1 MAPKECGQECGKALR
16 PGGLL
21 RGVCWGG
28 VRGGGGGAGVVLSST
43 SQEPPSPQARLG
55 LRPGA
60 LHSTLKAASQA
71 AGETE
76 PGHMAVS
83 SGSTVPPLSQTL
95 SMRRMRQRARGP
107 SGLASTSCV
116 AVEGLTVLCLSA
128 SPLGEKRSF
137 STFSQRS
144 MIPVA
149 QCYLTEY
156 QSPTT
161 VKYLLCAS
169 YFHKHRS
176 AHCIPTR

>member
-28 VRGGGGGAGVVLSST
+28 VRGGGGGAEQHQPGT
-43 SQEPPSPQARLG
+43 PIPPSPTWTQAWG
-55 LRPGA
+55 PA
-60 LHSTLKAASQA
+60 QHFKAASQA

-116 AVEGLTVLCLSA
+116 AAEGLTVLCLSA

-137 STFSQRS
+137 SPFSQRS

-149 QCYLTEY
+149 QCCLTEY